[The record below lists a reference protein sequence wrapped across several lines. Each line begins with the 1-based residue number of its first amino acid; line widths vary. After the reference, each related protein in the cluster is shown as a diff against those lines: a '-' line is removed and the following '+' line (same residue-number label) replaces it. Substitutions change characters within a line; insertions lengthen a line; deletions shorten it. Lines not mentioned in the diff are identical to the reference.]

1 MDTFLKIAGAVYTII
16 GTIAIVIV
24 SGVYF
29 AVKYFGCIL
38 TFGSIRKMEVEKQE
52 SEDEVD

>member
-1 MDTFLKIAGAVYTII
+1 MDTFLHIAGIVYSII
-16 GTIAIVIV
+16 GTIAIAIV

-38 TFGSIRKMEVEKQE
+38 TFGSIRKREVEKQE

>member
-1 MDTFLKIAGAVYTII
+1 MFFKIAGAVYTII
-16 GTIAIVIV
+16 GTIAIAIV
-24 SGVYF
+24 SGIYF

-38 TFGSIRKMEVEKQE
+38 TFGSIRKKEVEKQE